1 MDVDV
6 PQAGRKVRPLE
17 VDNLVPAAFRGY
29 CGVIVWRHRNDP
41 PVVHGYGH
49 TGPDGR
55 ADAINEVAVGENE
68 GRRALPTRTERPQ
81 RCSGL

>member
-6 PQAGRKVRPLE
+6 PQAGQKVRPLE

-29 CGVIVWRHRNDP
+29 GGVIVWRHRND

-55 ADAINEVAVGENE
+55 ADAINEVAVG
-68 GRRALPTRTERPQ
+68 
-81 RCSGL
+81 